1 LAYVVPELSAVGTG
15 LEILIRG
22 RACAARVVETP
33 FVKTT
38 PEPPSTGG

>member
-1 LAYVVPELSAVGTG
+1 LAYVAPELSAVGSE

-33 FVKTT
+33 FVKAT
-38 PEPPSTGG
+38 PEPSSTGG